1 MDLTTMVDMNQ
12 VNHYWNWVQNNI
24 LNNQFLIGMVGG
36 GILYWGRNIWSAI
49 QNFFSTYF
57 VVSATFSNDRNPA
70 YKAIESWINDTI
82 FIKSKWQKNVEVR
95 TNVRDDW
102 ADESS
107 IIKDVVIVPAT
118 GRHMFLYKKRLF
130 WITKQQVQNQQSAE
144 RGSTIKYYYTI
155 STTAITNTYMK
166 EFIYM
171 VIDYCRDKEEKERED
186 NKLCVRIYD
195 GDWWYERSKKSFR
208 DFNSVYIDE
217 DIKNQLIN
225 KINFFINNRQ
235 WYKDRHIPY
244 KLGILLYGVP
254 GVGKSSIIQAL
265 AEYIRSDIFY
275 ITSLLTTEDKFINMV
290 SQAVH
295 QSKEDS
301 KAFRRKV
308 CKSRA
313 NLSETFKIQEDDTS
327 VVSYPL
333 LTLEDADSYDALKNR
348 GSIVDTRKI
357 QSTNIDE
364 DGNPINPLDMSM
376 KLGVGLTT
384 VLNIFD
390 GIMTPDGLIFV
401 ITTNTIDKLDPA
413 LFRPGRIDLCLEIKP
428 IGYNLIKKMCYDFN
442 NTLEINIP
450 EDTTIVPAKL
460 QELLMMGYDSNTL
473 STEILKH
480 QFKG

>member
-12 VNHYWNWVQNNI
+12 VNHYWNWIQTNV

-36 GILYWGRNIWSAI
+36 GLLYWGRNIWSAI
-49 QNFFSTYF
+49 KNFFSTYF

-82 FIKSKWQKNVEVR
+82 FVKSRWQKNVEVR

-102 ADESS
+102 ADEAS

-130 WITKQQVQNQQSAE
+130 WITKQQVQNQQSGE
-144 RGSTIKYYYTI
+144 RGSTIKYFYTI

-171 VIDYCRDKEEKERED
+171 VIDYCKEKDEKERED
-186 NKLCVRIYD
+186 NKLCVRTYD
-195 GDWWYERSKKSFR
+195 GDWWEERAKKTFR
-208 DFNSVYIDE
+208 DFDSVYIDE

-225 KINFFINNRQ
+225 KVNFFINNKQ
-235 WYKDRHIPY
+235 WYRDRHIPY

-295 QSKEDS
+295 QSKTTGTNRRVKFLQKGNKVVKPIDS
-301 KAFRRKV
+301 ENDV
-308 CKSRA
+308 PM
-313 NLSETFKIQEDDTS
+313 D
-327 VVSYPL
+327 SYPL

-348 GSIVDTRKI
+348 GSIVDSRNI
-357 QSTNIDE
+357 QNSNTDE
-364 DGNPINPLDMSM
+364 DGNPTNPQDMSL

-384 VLNIFD
+384 ILNIFD
-390 GIMTPDGLIFV
+390 GIMTPDGLVFI

-428 IGYNLIKKMCYDFN
+428 IGYDLIKKMCHDFD
-442 NTLEINIP
+442 NTLELNIP
-450 EDTTIVPAKL
+450 KDITIVPAKL
-460 QELLMMGYDSNTL
+460 QELLMMKYDSETL